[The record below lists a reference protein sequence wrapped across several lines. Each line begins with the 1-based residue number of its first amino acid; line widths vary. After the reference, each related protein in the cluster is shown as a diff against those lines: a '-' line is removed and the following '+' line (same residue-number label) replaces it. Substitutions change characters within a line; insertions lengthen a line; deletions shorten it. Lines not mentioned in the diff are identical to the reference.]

1 MKDLFN
7 IEQLNEIRDILINRK
22 ETMSVA
28 ESVTSGFIQLG
39 LSQPPNASLFF
50 EGGLTVYNVGQKAKH
65 LNVSPI
71 VAIDCDSV
79 SELISE
85 QMALN
90 VSSSF
95 MSNFGLAITGYA
107 TLVSDDKIDSLYA
120 YISISYEGEIIQTK
134 KITAEKNMEG
144 LDCQLFYANK
154 MYELFLK
161 QLQKM

>member
-1 MKDLFN
+1 M
-7 IEQLNEIRDILINRK
+7 
-22 ETMSVA
+22 
-28 ESVTSGFIQLG
+28 
-39 LSQPPNASLFF
+39 
-50 EGGLTVYNVGQKAKH
+50 YNVGQKAKH